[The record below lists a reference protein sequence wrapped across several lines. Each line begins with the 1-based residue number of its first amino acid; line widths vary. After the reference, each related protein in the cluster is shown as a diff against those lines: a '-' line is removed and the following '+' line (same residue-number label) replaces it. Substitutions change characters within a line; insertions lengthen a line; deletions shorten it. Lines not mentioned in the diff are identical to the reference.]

1 MALFPKRGVDTSLP
15 KSDRGFAS
23 FDDFD
28 YRLRPKNGRVT
39 MTLAGSDAHQDE
51 LKAIVHNGEN
61 EDAETAVSPRSMAD
75 ERIDAPIPVRLFL
88 GRRVSGVVGSI
99 PRGFES
105 LIDEN
110 IRMIED
116 RGSKPRIPVR
126 IEHKKGAYRVVLLL
140 GKTR

>member
-15 KSDRGFAS
+15 KSDRGFGS
-23 FDDFD
+23 FDDYD

-51 LKAIVHNGEN
+51 LKAIVQNGEH

-75 ERIDAPIPVRLFL
+75 ERVDAHIPVRLFL

-110 IRMIED
+110 IRRIED